1 MSSILI
7 ILRHKGICRKSHQTD
22 QMLSFKI
29 AKRDKESKT
38 VSVWVPEIVLESG
51 GFLETTTQPA
61 GMTWKKPARRLPIKD
76 SLSVLP
82 SVLFSQHLY
91 FQMFEKKNIFRLF
104 FLRNNRLLS
113 FFSSK
118 SFWLWCNSARY
129 GDIRPPFKSGLRQN
143 IWYRLP
149 DKK

>member
-7 ILRHKGICRKSHQTD
+7 ILRHKGICRKSHQTN
-22 QMLSFKI
+22 QMLSFKV
-29 AKRDKESKT
+29 AKCEMGQGDKKCS
-38 VSVWVPEIVLESG
+38 SVLVPEIVLESG

-91 FQMFEKKNIFRLF
+91 FQMFEKKKISGYF
-104 FLRNNRLLS
+104 F
-113 FFSSK
+113 
-118 SFWLWCNSARY
+118 
-129 GDIRPPFKSGLRQN
+129 
-143 IWYRLP
+143 
-149 DKK
+149 

>member
-7 ILRHKGICRKSHQTD
+7 ILRHKGICSKSHQTN
-22 QMLSFKI
+22 QMLSFKL
-29 AKRDKESKT
+29 AKCEMGLGEEKCL
-38 VSVWVPEIVLESG
+38 SVLVPEKVLESG

-91 FQMFEKKNIFRLF
+91 FQMFEKKK
-104 FLRNNRLLS
+104 
-113 FFSSK
+113 FSSY
-118 SFWLWCNSARY
+118 F
-129 GDIRPPFKSGLRQN
+129 F
-143 IWYRLP
+143 
-149 DKK
+149 